1 MLTAPPPVLVTGAT
15 GTVGAAVVRA
25 LLAAG
30 QPVRAAASTPDS
42 VHRRFGTTVQAAGLD
57 FTDPATWPDAYTG
70 VERMFLLRPPQLGRP
85 RTQMLPSL
93 EFARRAR
100 VRHVVFLS
108 LQGAEH
114 NKVVPHARI
123 EAWLR
128 SSGLTWTFVRAA
140 FFMQN
145 LTTAHVTDIRDR
157 NEIMVPAGRGATAFV
172 DAHDVGDVAAAA
184 LIDPEAHRNRAWTPT
199 GPQALTYQ
207 KIAVELTE
215 VLGRPIRYRRPGIP
229 RYAWHA
235 HHTLRM
241 PWGMV
246 AVTTAIYTAARLGRA
261 AGLTDDV
268 YTVLNRPPTAFHDFA
283 AREKNAWHRPALGRG
298 ADKRAGPER
307 SPPLTDGAGKRLR
320 S

>member
-1 MLTAPPPVLVTGAT
+1 MAATTHRVMKCAPVEVWNILADGWLYGLWVVGASRIRDVDRSWPSLDSLIHHSVGSWPLLINDTTSVVTAEPTGPPPPGQGLARRG
-15 GTVGAAVVRA
+15 RQPSRSKSNRPDP
-25 LLAAG
+25 AAG
-30 QPVRAAASTPDS
+30 CESPRTQLSGPAGSWRRR
-42 VHRRFGTTVQAAGLD
+42 HR
-57 FTDPATWPDAYTG
+57 
-70 VERMFLLRPPQLGRP
+70 RPPQLGRP

-172 DAHDVGDVAAAA
+172 DAHDVGDVATAA
-184 LIDPEAHRNRAWTPT
+184 LIDPEAHRNRAEPAPPPS
-199 GPQALTYQ
+199 GE
-207 KIAVELTE
+207 AVWDTRPS
-215 VLGRPIRYRRPGIP
+215 GRSGKSGFVRG
-229 RYAWHA
+229 
-235 HHTLRM
+235 
-241 PWGMV
+241 GC
-246 AVTTAIYTAARLGRA
+246 G
-261 AGLTDDV
+261 
-268 YTVLNRPPTAFHDFA
+268 
-283 AREKNAWHRPALGRG
+283 GRG
-298 ADKRAGPER
+298 HAAMISQGVEDSGCP
-307 SPPLTDGAGKRLR
+307 
-320 S
+320 